1 MPWWKPYSV
10 SKTHLR
16 LFIMYTERK
25 WNMSE
30 KRKDSKGRILRTGES
45 QRPDGRYAY
54 KYTDTSG
61 RTQFAYSW
69 KLVPT
74 DPLPNGKRKDISLRE
89 KEKEIQRDKDDGI
102 DTAGKKITVCQLY
115 ARHTAIRGDV
125 VLNTKRGRQ
134 HLMKILSLDP
144 FGSKRIDSVKLS
156 DAKEWAARM
165 HENGYAYKTIS
176 NYKRALKAAFYTA
189 LNDDLIRKNPFDF
202 EIKTVL
208 TDDTA
213 PKVILTREQEEV
225 LVTFAQSDNTYSKYA
240 DEIIILLNTG
250 LRISE
255 LCGLTV
261 SDIDFEGGKV
271 NVDHQLLRDTE
282 YGYYINRPKTKK
294 GIRQIPIPTG
304 SKAYGAF
311 RRTIENRANS
321 DTVEI
326 DGYKGFLFLNGK
338 GYPKVAWDF
347 KDMLNGLVRKYN
359 KKHKDSL
366 PHISPHSLRHT
377 FCSRMANAG
386 MNPKALQYVMGH
398 SNISMTLDY
407 YTHVSIDEIKEEMAR
422 FNI

>member
-1 MPWWKPYSV
+1 MEIHSGFFYS
-10 SKTHLR
+10 
-16 LFIMYTERK
+16 
-25 WNMSE
+25 
-30 KRKDSKGRILRTGES
+30 
-45 QRPDGRYAY
+45 
-54 KYTDTSG
+54 
-61 RTQFAYSW
+61 
-69 KLVPT
+69 
-74 DPLPNGKRKDISLRE
+74 
-89 KEKEIQRDKDDGI
+89 
-102 DTAGKKITVCQLY
+102 
-115 ARHTAIRGDV
+115 
-125 VLNTKRGRQ
+125 
-134 HLMKILSLDP
+134 
-144 FGSKRIDSVKLS
+144 
-156 DAKEWAARM
+156 
-165 HENGYAYKTIS
+165 
-176 NYKRALKAAFYTA
+176 
-189 LNDDLIRKNPFDF
+189 
-202 EIKTVL
+202 
-208 TDDTA
+208 
-213 PKVILTREQEEV
+213 EQEEA

-304 SKAYGAF
+304 SKAYSAF
-311 RRTIENRANS
+311 RHTIENRANS

-338 GYPKVAWDF
+338 GYPKVAWDY

>member
-1 MPWWKPYSV
+1 MSV
-10 SKTHLR
+10 
-16 LFIMYTERK
+16 
-25 WNMSE
+25 
-30 KRKDSKGRILRTGES
+30 KRKDSKGRILKTGES
-45 QRPDGRYAY
+45 QRSDGRYAY

-61 RTQFAYSW
+61 RTQFIYSW

-74 DPLPNGKRKDISLRE
+74 DPMPNGKRRDISLRE
-89 KEKEIQRDKDDGI
+89 KEKEIQRDLDDGI
-102 DTAGKKITVCQLY
+102 DTSGKKITVCGLY
-115 ARHTAIRGDV
+115 ARQTGIRSDV

-134 HLMKILSLDP
+134 RLMEILSSDP
-144 FGSKRIDSVKLS
+144 LGSKRIDSVKLS

-165 HENGYAYKTIS
+165 HQNGYAYKTIS
-176 NYKRALKAAFYTA
+176 NYKRSLKAAFYIA

-202 EIKTVL
+202 DIRTVL

-213 PKVILTREQEEV
+213 PKVILTREQEEN
-225 LVTFAQSDNTYSKYA
+225 LVAFAQSDSVYSKYA

-261 SDIDFEGGKV
+261 SDIDFENEKIH
-271 NVDHQLLRDTE
+271 VDHQLLRDAE
-282 YGYYINRPKTKK
+282 FGYYINRPKTKK
-294 GIRQIPIPTG
+294 GIRRIPMPAG
-304 SKAYGAF
+304 GKAYGAF
-311 RRTIENRANS
+311 QHIMENRADIDS
-321 DTVEI
+321 IEI
-326 DGYKGFLFLNGK
+326 DGYQGFLFRNRK
-338 GYPKVAWDF
+338 GYPKVACDY

-359 KKHKDSL
+359 KKHTDSL

-386 MNPKALQYVMGH
+386 MNPKALKYVMGH

-422 FNI
+422 FSI